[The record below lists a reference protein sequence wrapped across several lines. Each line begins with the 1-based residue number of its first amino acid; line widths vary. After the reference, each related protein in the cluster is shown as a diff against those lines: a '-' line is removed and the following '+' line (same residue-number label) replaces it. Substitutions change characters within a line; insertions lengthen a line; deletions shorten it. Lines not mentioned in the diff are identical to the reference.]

1 MAGAVAQLGER
12 LNGIQEVVG
21 SIPISST
28 KIEDKGRSVMIASFF
43 SKKQQ
48 LDVGYQSF
56 LPLGNQLS
64 VFSLR
69 PTHHNLSQRP
79 VTRMFRE
86 GSSRDRGKCET
97 F

>member
-28 KIEDKGRSVMIASFF
+28 KIEDKRRSVMIASFF

-48 LDVGYQSF
+48 SDVGYQSF
-56 LPLGNQLS
+56 RLS
-64 VFSLR
+64 NR
-69 PTHHNLSQRP
+69 
-79 VTRMFRE
+79 
-86 GSSRDRGKCET
+86 
-97 F
+97 